1 MPIKCKSAQIR
12 TECYNYTMA
21 AGENIFLP
29 IKATR
34 NEVIIVHSISVYNP
48 TQANFTH
55 VYKVIRTKGHLC
67 RLNYIAA
74 IATLAVQRWAT
85 EVYLIDGEECGIAL
99 TPNAAGDMVEV
110 TFQIIRMRD
119 DEYLIAT

>member
-12 TECYNYTMA
+12 TEYYNYAMI

-34 NEVIIVHSISVYNP
+34 NEVIIIQSIAVYNP

-55 VYKVIRTKGHLC
+55 VYKIMRTKGILR
-67 RLNYIAA
+67 RLNYTAA

-85 EVYLIDGEECGIAL
+85 GVYLIDGEECGIAL
-99 TPNAAGDMVEV
+99 TPNATGDIVQV

-119 DEYLIAT
+119 DEYFKST